1 MIPHSAFRHFAF
13 LLHARGDGL
22 ARGDLREDWSGEHCT
37 GPTSGLDRRVL
48 NPVLKEC
55 NLHIVELD
63 YSGRRAPAGFP
74 KVYRHC
80 IHPVRGG
87 VARHGISSGQESVIV
102 DRGSDQHTAFAEYVG
117 GVLPTLR

>member
-1 MIPHSAFRHFAF
+1 MREATAS
-13 LLHARGDGL
+13 HA
-22 ARGDLREDWSGEHCT
+22 E
-37 GPTSGLDRRVL
+37 TSGKIGAENSALGQRAAWTGEFST
-48 NPVLKEC
+48 PMLKEC